1 MNTRKKRKSNFLIQ
15 GSILA
20 VSSIISRIIGF
31 VYRIPITNALGE
43 EGMGYYSQAYSIYS
57 ILLMLS
63 CLSLPSAVS
72 KLVAERYTTGQK
84 RNAFT
89 VFKAS
94 MLFAIIVGSTATLIT
109 YFGASF
115 FANQVLNTPGCVF
128 AIRMIAPTIL
138 VVAVTG
144 VIKGY
149 FQGIGTNV
157 PTAISQLIDQ
167 IFNAIVSI
175 VGCTQLMKAG
185 RVADLV
191 LFNGETNTYALGKG
205 ASGAILGTA
214 VGAFTGLVFL
224 AIVFLMYRRSF
235 ESQVKRDTTR
245 ERESYSSI
253 YPILIATIIPIILS
267 TTIYNISEILDASIF
282 GHVLKRQGIDNKTR
296 AALWG
301 SITSKYRLFTNLP
314 VSIASA
320 LAVSILPSLTKAAK
334 TGDKGDA
341 VRKIQMS
348 MRFTMLIAIPSMV
361 GLAVLAG
368 PIYDTIY
375 SSQDNT
381 TATIYT
387 QIGAI
392 TVVLFSISTVTN
404 AMLQGLGRLKAPV
417 KHGLIGLISHVI
429 VVYLLL
435 ALFRLG
441 GYAIVIGDI
450 VLAGVICYLNM
461 KKIRKI
467 TRYRQEIRR
476 TFVIPFICSIIMGA
490 AAYAIYF
497 AIYKVTQR
505 NIFAMPVSIIVAVI
519 VYGIS
524 IIKLKG
530 LSQDDILS
538 MPMGKKLLGIFKK
551 LHLM

>member
-1 MNTRKKRKSNFLIQ
+1 
-15 GSILA
+15 
-20 VSSIISRIIGF
+20 
-31 VYRIPITNALGE
+31 
-43 EGMGYYSQAYSIYS
+43 
-57 ILLMLS
+57 
-63 CLSLPSAVS
+63 
-72 KLVAERYTTGQK
+72 
-84 RNAFT
+84 
-89 VFKAS
+89 
-94 MLFAIIVGSTATLIT
+94 
-109 YFGASF
+109 
-115 FANQVLNTPGCVF
+115 
-128 AIRMIAPTIL
+128 
-138 VVAVTG
+138 
-144 VIKGY
+144 
-149 FQGIGTNV
+149 
-157 PTAISQLIDQ
+157 
-167 IFNAIVSI
+167 
-175 VGCTQLMKAG
+175 
-185 RVADLV
+185 
-191 LFNGETNTYALGKG
+191 
-205 ASGAILGTA
+205 
-214 VGAFTGLVFL
+214 
-224 AIVFLMYRRSF
+224 
-235 ESQVKRDTTR
+235 
-245 ERESYSSI
+245 
-253 YPILIATIIPIILS
+253 
-267 TTIYNISEILDASIF
+267 
-282 GHVLKRQGIDNKTR
+282 
-296 AALWG
+296 
-301 SITSKYRLFTNLP
+301 
-314 VSIASA
+314 
-320 LAVSILPSLTKAAK
+320 
-334 TGDKGDA
+334 
-341 VRKIQMS
+341 
-348 MRFTMLIAIPSMV
+348 MLIAIPSMV

-461 KKIRKI
+461 KRIRKI